1 MGRRSQ
7 LDNHRPQLCP
17 LLLHQPIH
25 PCDQPLH
32 RTELLGEIYCAGV
45 SGWPRLFHSMRAS
58 RQTELQRE
66 FPLHVVCSWLGNSP
80 RIAQQSYLLVTED
93 DFAKAAGAKNVMV

>member
-1 MGRRSQ
+1 RFNQSYIDPWRTAQRSV
-7 LDNHRPQLCP
+7 RA
-17 LLLHQPIH
+17 
-25 PCDQPLH
+25 
-32 RTELLGEIYCAGV
+32 T
-45 SGWPRLFHSMRAS
+45 MRAS

-93 DFAKAAGAKNVMV
+93 DFARAAGVKKVMVEG